1 MYPQIETWLMVG
13 LLTLSGVA
21 FLYMLYRSCVNVITS
36 KLKPNDVL
44 HFLYPVDRPLLESLL
59 DPAADLDLRWNL
71 GARALRAE
79 QRRRMYILRGLVKR
93 MIHNSVVLSN
103 FDVAILGDDGCPD
116 EPDSRLRRA
125 VIQVHIYCQGTRV
138 RLSLWLLPPYAFG
151 LIATPGLSRL
161 RKVAS
166 VDGPRAYEELRTAA
180 LEAFAQL
187 RPDELEALNRGL

>member
-1 MYPQIETWLMVG
+1 MSLLLQCIPLG
-13 LLTLSGVA
+13 LLAVLLGLMLRNRAQKAWPWFFAYVVFGV
-21 FLYMLYRSCVNVITS
+21 M
-36 KLKPNDVL
+36 
-44 HFLYPVDRPLLESLL
+44 
-59 DPAADLDLRWNL
+59 NL

-79 QRRRMYILRGLVKR
+79 QRRRIYILRGLVKR
-93 MIHNSVVLSN
+93 MIHNSVVLSD
-103 FDVAILGDDGCPD
+103 FDIAILGDCKCRD
-116 EPDSRLRRA
+116 ERDSKLRQA
-125 VIQVHIYCQGTRV
+125 IIKVHIYCQATRV
-138 RLSLWLLPPYAFG
+138 RLGVRLLLPYAFG